1 MGETHQSS
9 QQPEDPATAEEL
21 KKALEYYKKQT
32 DKLSAENI
40 KNDAQLSKAQNEL
53 KQRKAAFRL
62 MVELQAFV
70 GSENSQQ
77 GFIRGILEKVSGSM
91 KLDYCA
97 LFSMEDSKI
106 QLIEGAGIQE
116 SDQGI
121 MELSEEYFEKLEEP
135 LLVNKNTETSS
146 LIESLRKT
154 FGVKFYITISVK
166 PEQKNP
172 FLLVAGR
179 QKEIPPFYPALN
191 EVDIHT
197 FQAIGSFIR
206 ANVDLYELHQKNL
219 KQQKEKQELIRR
231 KKVELEELVE
241 KRTRELSDRNEKL
254 EQANE
259 EIENQRDSLIETNQR
274 LEATLETLRSTQQK
288 LIQKEKMASLGQLTA
303 GIAHE
308 IKNPLNFVNNFS
320 DLSSELVGEVLEE
333 FEKVRGKIEQDDY
346 EYVLEVM
353 QDLEANIKRINEHGQ
368 RADSIVKGMLQH
380 SRGEGGEPETVNINK
395 LLTEYVDLAYHGMR
409 ANNSSFNADI
419 EKELSDQLPDIKAVP
434 QDISR
439 ALLNIINNG
448 LQAAWEYSKSK
459 EGPDSVKLHVST
471 KEVANGLCITIRD
484 NGPGIP
490 DEQRDKI
497 FEPFFT
503 TKPTGEGTG
512 LGLSMAYDIIN
523 AHKGDVELD
532 TQPGSYTEFKVFLP
546 FN

>member
-1 MGETHQSS
+1 MGESHQSS
-9 QQPEDPATAEEL
+9 RQSEEPGSVEEL

-62 MVELQAFV
+62 MVELQAIV
-70 GSENSQQ
+70 GSENSQHS
-77 GFIRGILEKVSGSM
+77 FIRGILEKVSGSM

-106 QLIEGAGIQE
+106 QLIEGAGTQE
-116 SDQGI
+116 GDQGVI
-121 MELSEEYFEKLEEP
+121 QLSEEHFGKLEEP

-146 LIESLRKT
+146 LIESLRKAY
-154 FGVKFYITISVK
+154 GVKFYITIPVK
-166 PEQKNP
+166 PEQKKP
-172 FLLVAGR
+172 LLLVAGR

-197 FQAIGSFIR
+197 LQAIGSFIR

-231 KKVELEELVE
+231 KKEELEELVE

-259 EIENQRDSLIETNQR
+259 EIETQRDSLIETNQK
-274 LEATLETLRSTQQK
+274 LEATLEKLRSTQQK

-303 GIAHE
+303 GVAHE

-320 DLSSELVGEVLEE
+320 ELSSELVEEVLEE
-333 FEKVRGKIEQDDY
+333 FEKVRSKIEQDEY

-380 SRGEGGEPETVNINK
+380 SRGEGGEPEAVDLNR

-419 EKELSDQLPDIKAVP
+419 EKNLSDQLPEIQAVP

-439 ALLNIINNG
+439 AILNIINNG

-459 EGPDSVKLHVST
+459 EGPDSVKLYVST
-471 KEVANGLCITIRD
+471 SEVRNGVCVIIRD

-490 DEQRDKI
+490 EEHRDKI
-497 FEPFFT
+497 FEPFYT

-512 LGLSMAYDIIN
+512 LGLSIVYDIIN
-523 AHKGDVELD
+523 AHNGDVEVN
-532 TQPGSYTEFKVFLP
+532 TQPGEYTEFKVFLP
-546 FN
+546 YY